1 MALQTSGAIS
11 LGDIHVEAAGS
22 IYAGTSTS
30 SLNDAD
36 IRALNA
42 ASGYTIN
49 STLGTTISIGDFYG
63 ASSTP
68 SSWTLT
74 EGSYTLSGNTSNGY
88 ASSVNTGSI
97 SPTTYNS
104 ATIHSLYSY
113 AISVKGSITYTLFLI
128 VNGNQSTSWFSS
140 VSIGGVS
147 HSQSS
152 FSRSYASS
160 TNRTTWSKNIT
171 GHIFDGSG
179 TTTVVFS

>member
-1 MALQTSGAIS
+1 MPLTTSGQIS
-11 LGDIHVEAAGS
+11 LGDIHVEASGS
-22 IYAGTSTS
+22 GYAFASMS
-30 SLNDAD
+30 SLNDTD
-36 IRALNA
+36 IRGLSA

-49 STLGTTISIGDFYG
+49 ATPGTQISLGDFYG
-63 ASSTP
+63 ASDTP

-74 EGSYTLSGNTSNGY
+74 EGSYTLSGATSNGY
-88 ASSVNTGSI
+88 ASTVSTGSI

-104 ATIHSLYSY
+104 ATINSLYSY
-113 AISVKGSITYTLFLI
+113 AISVKGSATYTLFLI

-152 FSRSYASS
+152 FNRSYSS
-160 TNRTTWSKNIT
+160 DTNRTTWSKNIT